1 LTLHPTS
8 HFHTLALRYSLTLPT
23 PTTFDDPDLRA
34 TDFLS
39 RLRERGLGDPL
50 RRPERSDEE
59 DERVLLDELSNGQGK
74 AVLSWNCRGV
84 TMGKVSRIGG
94 GQGGNAVGGDKKIV
108 TWGFEGVRR
117 KGDEGNSEVEEVEL
131 GRVLDPRKMGKVRDE
146 AVSLALSSASLVYL
160 ETTSD

>member
-1 LTLHPTS
+1 
-8 HFHTLALRYSLTLPT
+8 
-23 PTTFDDPDLRA
+23 
-34 TDFLS
+34 
-39 RLRERGLGDPL
+39 
-50 RRPERSDEE
+50 
-59 DERVLLDELSNGQGK
+59 
-74 AVLSWNCRGV
+74 
-84 TMGKVSRIGG
+84 MGKVSRIGG